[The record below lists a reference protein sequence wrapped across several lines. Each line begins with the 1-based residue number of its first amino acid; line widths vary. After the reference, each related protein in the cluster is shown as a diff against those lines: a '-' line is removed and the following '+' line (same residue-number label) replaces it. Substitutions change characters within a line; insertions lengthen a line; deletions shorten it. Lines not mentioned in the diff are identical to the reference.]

1 MASSLDCPGTF
12 TRTVK
17 DAATLYE
24 VMNGHDIQ
32 ENTTYAGHDTIDSK
46 IWQQTSLQGKKIGIP
61 KEYFEEGLD
70 AGVRETINEAIQTLK
85 DL

>member
-24 VMNGHDIQ
+24 VMNGEDRQ

-70 AGVRETINEAIQTLK
+70 AGVRETINQAIQTLK